1 MAGRAETPYK
11 VLERLGSGIEIR
23 EYPPQVWA
31 RTIGDQK
38 EAYQA
43 LSEYISGYN
52 KTMEKIAMT
61 APVIIFNSNEGRVM
75 AFIMPHGKTLR
86 GLPKPLTE
94 RVKLEAVASRKV
106 AAFAFSGIV
115 TPDSFDR
122 GFRLIQETLKRR
134 GTGWVEP
141 AYLLQYD
148 DPSTPPF
155 LRRNEV
161 AMQLK
166 S

>member
-1 MAGRAETPYK
+1 MAGRAETHYK

-23 EYPPQVWA
+23 EYPSQVWV

-38 EAYQA
+38 EAFQT
-43 LSEYISGYN
+43 LLEYISGYN

-61 APVIIFNSNEGRVM
+61 APVIIFNSCEGRVM
-75 AFIMPHGKTLR
+75 AFIMPQGKTLR
-86 GLPKPLTE
+86 SLPKPLTE
-94 RVKLEAVASRKV
+94 RVKLETVASRRV
-106 AAFAFSGIV
+106 AAIAFSGIV
-115 TPDSFDR
+115 SPESFDK
-122 GFRLIQETLKRR
+122 GLRLIQETLKKQEI
-134 GTGWVEP
+134 GWIEP

-148 DPSTPPF
+148 DPNTPPF

-161 AMQLK
+161 AVQLK

>member
-1 MAGRAETPYK
+1 MAEIAEAPYK
-11 VLERLGSGIEIR
+11 VLEKLGSGIEIR

-31 RTIGDQK
+31 KTVGDQK
-38 EAYQA
+38 EAFQT

-52 KTMEKIAMT
+52 KTMEKIPKVV
-61 APVIIFNSNEGRVM
+61 PVIIFNGNEGRVM
-75 AFIMPHGKTLR
+75 AFIMPQGKTLR
-86 GLPKPLTE
+86 SLPKPLTE
-94 RVKLEAVASRKV
+94 RVKLEATGSRKV
-106 AAFAFSGIV
+106 AAIAFSGIV
-115 TPDSFDR
+115 TPDSFNS
-122 GFRLIQETLKRR
+122 GFRLIQETLKRL

-148 DPSTPPF
+148 DPNTPPF

-161 AMQLK
+161 AVQLK

>member
-1 MAGRAETPYK
+1 MSVRIEAPYK
-11 VLERLGSGIEIR
+11 VLEKLGSGIEIR
-23 EYPPQVWA
+23 EYPTQVWA
-31 RTIGDQK
+31 KTIGDQK
-38 EAYQA
+38 EAFQT
-43 LSEYISGYN
+43 LFEYISGYN
-52 KTMEKIAMT
+52 KTMEKIAMI

-75 AFIMPHGKTLR
+75 AFIMPLGKTLR
-86 GLPKPLTE
+86 SLPKPLTE

-115 TPDSFDR
+115 TPDSFDG
-122 GFRLIQETLKRR
+122 GFRLIQETLKRQ
-134 GTGWVEP
+134 GTGWIEP

-148 DPSTPPF
+148 EPNTPPF

-161 AMQLK
+161 AVQLK